1 MKNLKSRSKNYQN
14 YKVVVY
20 SIICGLFFLNTGC
33 DSKKVDVQ
41 WVKNPAAFVNPFIGT
56 EGERSITDAANTVP
70 GAVMPFGMLS
80 FGPET
85 TFSEAL
91 TEHRRYKMAKEDNLR
106 LPVSPGGYNYA
117 ANRIRGFSLTRLS
130 GTGCLGAS
138 GDIPF
143 LPFTKEIK
151 HSPDNDPMD
160 EYYSV
165 GFNHDNEQAKPGY
178 YQVKLSNDVNVELTA
193 TNRTGIARFNYPENT
208 SAKLLVR
215 TSYSQLGSGNAYTKI
230 DKENGEITGHVI
242 SGNFCGYLGK
252 YNRRDYYTLYF
263 VAKFDK
269 DIIETGSWEDGN
281 VIAEA
286 IEANGGMPYGEKG
299 IPITGEGS
307 GVWVKFN
314 TSKNTTVNMRVG
326 ISYVSVE
333 NARLNLNEEQ
343 TNQDSIE
350 TLSKKGFQAWNNSL
364 SKIQVES
371 IDTASLTTFYTALYH
386 SQFHPNIFSDVNGE
400 YAGFDGETHKVKGAQ
415 KEQYAN
421 FSGWDIYR
429 SQLQLL
435 TLTHPERAND
445 IAQTLLNQS
454 NQYNGIW
461 DRWTHNN
468 GPTAV
473 MSGDPATIAIA
484 NFVAFGSDS
493 FNVEEAYKS
502 LSKAAKVPTEF
513 DLSPIGA
520 PIFSRGQKPSL
531 DQWLEVNYISDQS
544 NSWEG
549 ASETLEQSS
558 AYFALAQL
566 SKRLGYKEDHNLF
579 LKQSGFWKNLYNP
592 NATPEQGYIQG
603 RNIDGTW
610 KEGFNPNDE
619 SLFVEG
625 SPLQY
630 LWMVP
635 FDGDGLVNK
644 MGGSGIAEARLDN
657 FFHKEDGSWALY
669 REGGDYSDVSNQP
682 SINAPWMYLFT
693 GKAYKTQETVRAT
706 MSNLWKPTT
715 TGIPGQ
721 DDLGQ
726 MSSWYVFS
734 AIGMYPLYPGRADMV
749 LGSPSF
755 TNVKI
760 NRSQG
765 NIYIEALNASLN
777 NIYVSSLKVNEKP
790 SLQSWINEEF
800 IKVGGKL
807 SFEMST
813 IKNEKFGDKNNQP
826 PSYSTSLK

>member
-1 MKNLKSRSKNYQN
+1 MKNLKSRDKNYRSF
-14 YKVVVY
+14 KVVIY
-20 SIICGLFFLNTGC
+20 SIICSLFVLNVGC
-33 DSKKVDVQ
+33 ESKKEVQ
-41 WVKNPAAFVNPFIGT
+41 WVKDPAAYVNPFIGT
-56 EGERSITDAANTVP
+56 EGEKSITAAANTVP

-85 TFSEAL
+85 TYSEDMS
-91 TEHRRYKMAKEDNLR
+91 EHRRYKMVKEQNLR

-117 ANRIRGFSLTRLS
+117 ASRVRGFSLTRLS

-143 LPFTKEIK
+143 LPFTNEIK

-160 EYYSV
+160 AYYSV
-165 GFNHDNEQAKPGY
+165 GFSHENEQAKPGY

-193 TNRTGIARFNYPENT
+193 TDRTGIARFQYPEN
-208 SAKLLVR
+208 SPARLLVR
-215 TSYSQLGSGNAYTKI
+215 TSYSQLGSGNANTKI
-230 DKENGEITGHVI
+230 DLEKGEISGHVI
-242 SGNFCGYLGK
+242 SGNFCGYLGE

-269 DIIETGSWEDGN
+269 DFVETGSWENGN
-281 VIAEA
+281 VIPNS
-286 IEANGGMPYGEKG
+286 IEASGGMPYGKRG
-299 IPITGEGS
+299 IPVTGEGS

-314 TSKNTTVNMRVG
+314 TSENTTVNMRVG
-326 ISYVSVE
+326 ISYVSIE
-333 NARLNLNEEQ
+333 NARLNLKEEQ
-343 TNQDSIE
+343 SSEDTIE
-350 TLSKKGFQAWNNSL
+350 TLSKKGFESWNKSL

-371 IDTASLTTFYTALYH
+371 VDTASLTTFYSALYH

-400 YAGFDGETHKVKGAQ
+400 YAGFDDKTHKVTGTQ

-435 TLTHPERAND
+435 TLTHPDRAND

-473 MSGDPATIAIA
+473 MNGDPATIAIA

-513 DLSPIGA
+513 DLSPIGK

-531 DQWLEVNYISDQS
+531 DQWLEQNYISDQS

-558 AYFALAQL
+558 AYFALSQL
-566 SKRLGYKEDHNLF
+566 SKRLGHTNDYNLF

-592 NATPEQGYIQG
+592 KATPEQGYIQG
-603 RNIDGTW
+603 KNLDGTW
-610 KEGFNPNDE
+610 KEGFKPNNE

-635 FDGDGLVNK
+635 FDGDGLVK
-644 MGGSGIAEARLDN
+644 IMGGSSIAETRLDN

-693 GKAYKTQETVRAT
+693 GKAYKTQETIRVT
-706 MSNLWKPTT
+706 MANLWKPTT

-760 NRSQG
+760 NRPQG
-765 NIYIEALNASLN
+765 DIYIEALNASSN
-777 NIYVSSLKVNEKP
+777 NIYVNSLKVNDKP
-790 SLQSWINEEF
+790 SFQSWVNEEF
-800 IKVGGKL
+800 TNKGGVLK
-807 SFEMST
+807 FEMSN

-826 PSYSTSLK
+826 PSYSTIVK